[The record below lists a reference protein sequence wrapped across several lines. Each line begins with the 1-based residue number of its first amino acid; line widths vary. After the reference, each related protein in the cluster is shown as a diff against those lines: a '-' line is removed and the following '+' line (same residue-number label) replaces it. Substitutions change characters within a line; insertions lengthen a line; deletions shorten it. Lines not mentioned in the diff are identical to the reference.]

1 MLSKILFTNTFT
13 VKALSN
19 RKFLKAKHLQKFLFH
34 FKKLGSYGSRYSRMD
49 QVKFVENSL

>member
-19 RKFLKAKHLQKFLFH
+19 RKFLKAKHLQNFF
-34 FKKLGSYGSRYSRMD
+34 FTSENLGHMG
-49 QVKFVENSL
+49 QGIQEWTK